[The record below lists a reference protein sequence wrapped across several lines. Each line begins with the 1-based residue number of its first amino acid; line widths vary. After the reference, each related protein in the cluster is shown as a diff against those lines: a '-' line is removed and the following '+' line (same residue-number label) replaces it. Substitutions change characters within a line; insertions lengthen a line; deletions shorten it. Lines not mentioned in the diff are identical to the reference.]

1 MPRLRNELQAS
12 EQLYSG
18 QPYWVVKDPV
28 SLKYF
33 RFNREEYFILSKLR
47 ERITLNQLLVAHQ
60 KEFESDLLSP
70 SELGSFV
77 SSLMSRNL
85 LVMDQPNRD
94 EILYNTART
103 RWRGRFVAQISNFMF
118 FRFPLYD
125 PDKLFNRMI
134 PHLRFIWTWRF
145 FAFYLVLM
153 VAAGVL
159 VAKRWDE
166 FMSMFYTE
174 FFTLRNIPVL
184 MVIIWF
190 VKTLHEFG
198 HGLTCKNYGGEVHEM
213 GFLFL
218 VFSPFFYCNVTDAW
232 TFPDKRRRLLVT
244 AGGIMTELWFA
255 GLAAVVWYYTRQ
267 PSFVHALAFN
277 IVVVCSFSTV
287 MFNASPLLKYDGYYL
302 LMDLIEIPNLRQ
314 RATEYVRGLL
324 IRYIFGGREQLV
336 QEEHRYRYIFPI
348 YSIAA
353 WLYRWFIVVMI
364 LYGVYFMLEKLHLV
378 WLGRVVVGIS
388 AMTMLILP
396 VYKTGSM
403 IARSRVSMGISNVR
417 LIVLLVIIIG
427 LVGIGLFY
435 PYQQH
440 VTLNFVLEPAQ
451 VHWIRAGVAGK
462 LHWAEHVSEGAWIE
476 ADSPQAV
483 LAHLENPELM
493 LWKLKLDAEI
503 DRIKFT
509 INQYR
514 MRNVSASQVEILVE
528 QQNSWELERQR
539 CVERIS
545 KLEVKV
551 PFDGELLSRDS
562 DTRIMAG
569 RYLRPGDP
577 LMMLADSREMLC
589 KVWVPEKTWA
599 RIFKQA
605 GKLGQSAQMML
616 YSFSKEQ
623 FTGRVVAVSR
633 HREENMGEYG
643 EKMALS
649 NKVGGEV
656 LTEHDP
662 VTGRNKP
669 LEAVYE
675 VTIQIDEGGLPEASR
690 PYMSG
695 RVQIDCGK
703 STLFQWSKESLL
715 RFISPETRL

>member
-1 MPRLRNELQAS
+1 MPRLRGELQAS

-18 QPYWVVKDPV
+18 QPYWVVKDPL

-47 ERITLNQLLVAHQ
+47 ERITLNQLLTAHQ

-85 LVMDQPNRD
+85 LVMDHPNRD
-94 EILYNTART
+94 ELLYRTAKT

-125 PDKLFNRMI
+125 PDKLFNRII
-134 PHLRFIWTWRF
+134 PHLRFIWTWQF

-153 VAAGVL
+153 TVAAVL
-159 VAKRWDE
+159 VTKRWDE
-166 FMSMFYTE
+166 FTSMFYAD
-174 FFTLRNIPVL
+174 FFTLRNVPVL
-184 MVIIWF
+184 LVIIWI

-218 VFSPFFYCNVTDAW
+218 VFTPFFYCNVTDAW
-232 TFPDKRRRLLVT
+232 TFPKKHRRLLVT
-244 AGGIMTELWFA
+244 AGGVMTELWFA
-255 GLAAVVWYYTRQ
+255 ALAAVVWYYTQQ
-267 PSFVHALAFN
+267 PSFIHALTFN
-277 IVVVCSFSTV
+277 IVIVCSFSTV
-287 MFNASPLLKYDGYYL
+287 LFNASPLLKYDGYYL

-324 IRYIFGGREQLV
+324 IRYVFGGRGQQV

-348 YSIAA
+348 YSVAA
-353 WLYRWFIVVMI
+353 WVYRWFILVMI
-364 LYGVYFMLEKLHLV
+364 LYGVYFMLEQLRLV
-378 WLGRVVVGIS
+378 WLGRVLVVFS

-417 LIVLLVIIIG
+417 LIILLAIIIG
-427 LVGIGLFY
+427 LVGFGLFY
-435 PYQQH
+435 PYEQH
-440 VTLNFVLEPAQ
+440 VTLNFVLEPAK
-451 VHWIRAGVAGK
+451 VHWMRAEVAGK
-462 LHWAEHVSEGAWIE
+462 LHWAEHVTEGVWVN

-483 LAHLENPELM
+483 LANLENPELM
-493 LWKLKLDAEI
+493 LWKRKLDAEVE
-503 DRIKFT
+503 RVKFT

-528 QQNSWELERQR
+528 QLNAWERERQR

-545 KLEVKV
+545 KLEVKM

-562 DTRIMAG
+562 DTKVLAG
-569 RYLRPGDP
+569 RYFRPGDP
-577 LMMLADSREMLC
+577 LMMVADTRELLC

-616 YSFSKEQ
+616 YSFSKKQ
-623 FTGRVVAVSR
+623 FTGRVVAVSER
-633 HREENMGEYG
+633 SEKNMGEYG

-656 LTEHDP
+656 LTERDP
-662 VTGRNKP
+662 VTGRDKP
-669 LEAVYE
+669 IEAVYE
-675 VTIQIDEGGLPEASR
+675 VTIQIDEGGLPEASK

-695 RVQIDCGK
+695 RVQINCGK